1 MWQLPQGERLLGAGT
16 GLGLVDDL
24 NYADTIRRGYLLMTA
39 TAVSIK
45 GEYVFVDT
53 IASTTYT
60 PTIGKTVTVSATDL
74 SVTYA

>member
-1 MWQLPQGERLLGAGT
+1 MQGT

-39 TAVSIK
+39 TSASVK

-53 IASTTYT
+53 IKSKTYVAS
-60 PTIGKTVTVSATDL
+60 IGKTVTVADTG
-74 SVTYA
+74 VVNYA